1 MKQYLRSGLCGLLL
15 LAMLVPLAACG
26 KEGDGKITTAPTTT
40 AAPTT
45 DSDGQPIETEAPINS
60 GLPAIDYGDGDVP
73 GEFVIGTV
81 RHSGIYNDFDCVEEY
96 GEAINDA
103 KVKRNRAVEE
113 KYNIKLNNLMSDTSG
128 NLTSAV
134 SKSVQSGTHTYDL
147 VHNDMAATFT
157 HALNGEL
164 YQVNDLPHINPSQLW
179 WRKNSL
185 TDTSIYGKN
194 YFIIGD
200 LHLLTYTQTPT
211 MLFNKQMVTD
221 FALENP
227 YELVKAG
234 EWTFDKMM
242 ELGSMVV
249 ADLDGNGMGEFDRY
263 ALTCNAY
270 ASDCYAMGAN
280 RLFVAK
286 DADDAPYVN
295 LEDES
300 FMNYW
305 ETVVQYI
312 NTDDV
317 QYGEHYKENNGRQR
331 VPQATFS
338 EGRSLFWVESMGWV
352 DTLRDMEIDFGLLPM
367 PKANEKQEEYTNS
380 VHTHATS
387 VSLPITA
394 SEELLD
400 RNCRII
406 EDLCCE
412 SMRYVRPAYYENALE
427 GRYFRDAESG
437 EMLDLILLNVRY
449 DLMLVMT
456 STVDLKDQFRAMI
469 LDNNTNLSSIVASN
483 KRSWDIMLKRAVKSL
498 DENG

>member
-1 MKQYLRSGLCGLLL
+1 MNQFWKSATCGLLL

-26 KEGDGKITTAPTTT
+26 KEGSGSNPTVTT

-45 DSDGQPIETEAPINS
+45 DSDGQPAETEAQLDS
-60 GLPAIDYGDGDVP
+60 GLPAINYGDGDTP
-73 GEFVIGTV
+73 GDFYIGTV
-81 RHSGIYNDFDCVEEY
+81 QSDTIYNDFDCVDEY
-96 GEAINDA
+96 GESINDA

-113 KYNIKLNNLMSDTSG
+113 KYNIKLDNMMESSASALST
-128 NLTSAV
+128 AV
-134 SKSVQSGTHTYDL
+134 SKSLQSGTHTYDL
-147 VHNDMAATFT
+147 VQNNMSATFS

-164 YQVNDLPHINPSQLW
+164 YEINDLPHINPEQPW
-179 WRKNSL
+179 WRENSL
-185 TDTSIYGKN
+185 TDTSIYHKN

-200 LHLLTYTQTPT
+200 INLFTYIQTPT

-234 EWTFDKMM
+234 KWTFEKMM
-242 ELGSMVV
+242 ELGAMVV
-249 ADLDGNGMGEFDRY
+249 ADLDGNGMGEYDRY

-270 ASDCYAMGAN
+270 ASDCYALGAN
-280 RLFVAK
+280 RIFVAK
-286 DADDAPYVN
+286 DEDDAPYVN
-295 LEDES
+295 LDDEK
-300 FMNYW
+300 FINYW
-305 ETVVQYI
+305 ETVVTYL
-312 NTDDV
+312 NSSDV

-367 PKANEKQEEYTNS
+367 PKADESQAEYTNS
-380 VHTHATS
+380 VHTNSTC

-394 SEELLD
+394 DDDLLD

-412 SMRYVRPAYYENALE
+412 SMRYIRPAYYENALE

-456 STVDLKDQFRAMI
+456 SSVDLKDQFRAMI
-469 LDNNTNLSSIVASN
+469 LGNNTNLSSIIASN
-483 KRSWDIMLKRAVKSL
+483 KRSWDIMLKRAVKAL